1 MMADLAEMEPH
12 EMDSAMKRL
21 AESPRRKLT
30 ERLVRWKNLAL
41 VPAAAIAMP
50 YLRLRQ
56 YKGLYLYCLARQR
69 MPGGESF
76 TADVRA

>member
-1 MMADLAEMEPH
+1 MEPQQM
-12 EMDSAMKRL
+12 ESAMKRL

-30 ERLVRWKNLAL
+30 ERLVRWKSLAL

-69 MPGGESF
+69 MPGEKSF
-76 TADVRA
+76 TADASA